1 MQQEIK
7 FNPEKTQFIIFG
19 KKSKVTDIKPKMY
32 NYEIK
37 CVNKIKYLGVILN
50 DKNNNK
56 DHIDTR
62 IKLAFKSFYTLKNL
76 QIDNKYLATKIKIHL
91 YKMFIRPTLIYG
103 LENFVL
109 SKSQI
114 KKLQTTEATMI
125 NTRSTKRGKMT
136 LFEFKNVLRLYS
148 KKKILN

>member
-1 MQQEIK
+1 
-7 FNPEKTQFIIFG
+7 
-19 KKSKVTDIKPKMY
+19 
-32 NYEIK
+32 
-37 CVNKIKYLGVILN
+37 
-50 DKNNNK
+50 
-56 DHIDTR
+56 
-62 IKLAFKSFYTLKNL
+62 
-76 QIDNKYLATKIKIHL
+76 
-91 YKMFIRPTLIYG
+91 MFIRPTLIYG